1 VKLLLDE
8 CLPIDFRKLIPGHDV
23 FTVAYMG
30 WKGVKNGALL
40 TRAAADDFDGLVTTD
55 AGIGHQQNLATLPV
69 GVVILHA
76 ATNDIDDLASMV
88 PALLV
93 ALNGLSP
100 RTVVHVR

>member
-1 VKLLLDE
+1 MTSS
-8 CLPIDFRKLIPGHDV
+8 PSRTWAGQGSRTARF
-23 FTVAYMG
+23 
-30 WKGVKNGALL
+30 W
-40 TRAAADDFDGLVTTD
+40 AAADDFDGLVTTD
-55 AGIGHQQNLATLPV
+55 AGMGHQQNLATLPV